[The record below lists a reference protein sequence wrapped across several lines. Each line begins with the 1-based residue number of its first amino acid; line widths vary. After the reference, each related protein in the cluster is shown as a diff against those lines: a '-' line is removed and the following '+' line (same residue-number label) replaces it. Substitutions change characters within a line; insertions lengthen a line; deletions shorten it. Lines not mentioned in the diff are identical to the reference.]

1 MEVKK
6 INGYDLKDEVA
17 RNGVA
22 AHETQINKNKN
33 DINTLNVVVSN
44 NKNEVDALKTSVS
57 NDKVE
62 MNAKINALTDGA
74 PLVASSVNGMTDT
87 TKIYVNTSDGNWYYH
102 NGSAWVVGGVYQAS
116 VNSDVTNKSYEM
128 LRTIYNN
135 VLPLMNYLDNDNSDY
150 GYYYLG
156 SIGGT
161 LGKGGYQYGYCAVKP
176 FPVKAGVSYYV
187 HNHTVGDTFSF
198 ICDENGVAIDTINRY
213 SSNHHVFTPRVDGF
227 AHITIPGID
236 DFNLPNE
243 MITILG
249 YEPANFVEF
258 DKPYD
263 FLILDNKFKEI
274 TDFMESQ
281 KESANYK
288 INTIYVGSD
297 KQFTTIKSAV
307 NSISDANEFNRYN
320 VVIDEGTYEE
330 SNINLPSYVNL
341 IGATGNYKNIV
352 IKGYNHPSV
361 SDGVISGTSTINI
374 SGTNTLKNLTITAQ
388 NLRYPVH
395 SESGNG
401 VQNWEQLVD
410 NCHIEHFGNQEVID
424 YRIANSLDYS
434 GVWSSLWAWGEGA
447 SSGAY
452 LKISNST
459 LKSVSCPFY
468 MHGAESILDPYTHIL
483 ENCKIIAKSTRDLAI
498 LVDNSSALIDT
509 NTLIIK
515 DCYVNGRVGIIP
527 SSSKYNMIISGC
539 GYIPVY
545 QSGSNVLKEESY
557 PIFTDYME
565 EYILSEDCT
574 KGKFLYSVDGV
585 NASKANSA
593 TNIKLVVGYAIG
605 DHKAGEKVKVMKG
618 YLQPLNQTWP
628 ETDTLTAGKFY
639 AINDDSE
646 LAESLEMDKVVA
658 VSSERF
664 YKILI

>member
-22 AHETQINKNKN
+22 DHEAQINKNKN
-33 DINTLNVVVSN
+33 DINTLNTIVSN

-87 TKIYVNTSDGNWYYH
+87 TKIYVNTADGNWYYH
-102 NGSAWVVGGVYQAS
+102 NGNAWVVGGVYQAS
-116 VNSDVTNKSYEM
+116 VNSNITEWNYEM

-135 VLPLMNYLDNDNSDY
+135 VLPLMNYCDNANIAVDK
-150 GYYYLG
+150 YYIG
-156 SIGGT
+156 SVGGT
-161 LGKGGYQYGYCAVKP
+161 VGIPSSAGYAIMPK
-176 FPVKAGVSYYV
+176 FPVKAGVSYYLS
-187 HNHTVGDTFSF
+187 NHSLGKAFSY
-198 ICDENGVAIDTINRY
+198 ICDKDGVILEEITRW
-213 SSNHHVFTPRVDGF
+213 SNDYHVFTANYDGF
-227 AHITIPGID
+227 AYITLAGSD
-236 DFNLPNE
+236 DTKRATE
-243 MITILG
+243 MVTVLG
-249 YEPANFVEF
+249 YGPANGFVEYN
-258 DKPYD
+258 KPYD
-263 FLILDNKFKEI
+263 FLILDTKFKEVV
-274 TDFMESQ
+274 DFMESQ
-281 KESANYK
+281 KDTAIIKTNS
-288 INTIYVGSD
+288 IYVGSD

-320 VVIDEGTYEE
+320 VVVDEGIYEE
-330 SNINLPSYVNL
+330 SNINLPAYVNL
-341 IGATGNYKNIV
+341 IGATNNYKNIV

-395 SESGNG
+395 SESGNA
-401 VQNWEQLVD
+401 VKNWEQLVD

-424 YRIANSLDYS
+424 YRIANGQDYS

-452 LKISNST
+452 LKITNST
-459 LKSVSCPFY
+459 IKSVSCPFY

-483 ENCKIIAKSTRDLAI
+483 ENCKIITHDRKGLSVLI
-498 LVDNSSALIDT
+498 DNSNAVIDT

-527 SSSKYNMIISGC
+527 SSSKYNMVISGS
-539 GYIPVY
+539 GHIPVY
-545 QSGSNVLKEESY
+545 QSGSNALKEESY

-565 EYILSEDCT
+565 EYTLTESCT
-574 KGKFLYSVDGV
+574 RGQFLYSVDGV
-585 NASKANSA
+585 NASKANSS
-593 TNIKLVVGYAIG
+593 TNLKLVVGYAIG
-605 DHKAGEKVKVMKG
+605 DHAAGEKVKVMKG
-618 YLQPLNQTWP
+618 YLQPINQTWP
-628 ETDTLTAGKFY
+628 ETDTLVAGKFY
-639 AINDDSE
+639 AINDNAE
-646 LAESLEMDKVVA
+646 LVESLEMDKVVA